1 MIRILSFVIFVFLLA
16 AGFAWLADRPGELSV
31 TWQGMQYQV
40 TLLVAVT
47 AIVVLIAV
55 VMFAWWLIRT
65 LYRSP
70 DLLRRHF
77 RARKRDRG
85 YQSLSTGIIAAGA
98 GDSGAAHG
106 QASIQAAQRRSGAAD
121 QASGCTGD
129 HARRPQR

>member
-1 MIRILSFVIFVFLLA
+1 MAQFKPHHSFPASFFLLA

-47 AIVVLIAV
+47 AIVILIAV

-70 DLLRRHF
+70 DLLR
-77 RARKRDRG
+77 
-85 YQSLSTGIIAAGA
+85 L
-98 GDSGAAHG
+98 
-106 QASIQAAQRRSGAAD
+106 
-121 QASGCTGD
+121 
-129 HARRPQR
+129 